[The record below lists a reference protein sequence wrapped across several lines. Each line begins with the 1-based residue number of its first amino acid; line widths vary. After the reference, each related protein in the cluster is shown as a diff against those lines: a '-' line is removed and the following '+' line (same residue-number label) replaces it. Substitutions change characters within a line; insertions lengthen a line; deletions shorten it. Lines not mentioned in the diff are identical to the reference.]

1 MRIMKKKKGIFS
13 ALKFQFE
20 NKKIFFVIRVGFKIM
35 CLMSYFVF

>member
-20 NKKIFFVIRVGFKIM
+20 NKKSLETFRKAVATTKQTG
-35 CLMSYFVF
+35 